1 MKQSKKLRK
10 DMLHSIEDLL
20 WRESMPKRAVLLL
33 NASEEVLSVI
43 DWKKAFNLLYNGK
56 ARAAH
61 GHDHHYDIQS
71 ATGTFRLPSA
81 IVLVQYTY
89 IPFRTAGK
97 CTRKNVLRRDNYEC
111 QYCGVK
117 LPTLSKI
124 KTTIDHVFP
133 RSRGG
138 DGGWTNLVAACQK
151 CNLHK
156 GNKTPKE
163 AGMRLRRKPQVPR
176 NGFLHIRVLDE
187 EMREVWSRW
196 IS

>member
-1 MKQSKKLRK
+1 MKQSKKSRK

-20 WRESMPKRAVLLL
+20 WRESMPNRAVLLL

-71 ATGTFRLPSA
+71 TTGTFRLPSA

-97 CTRKNVLRRDNYEC
+97 CTRKNVETTTSVNIAESNYQPFQKSRRRLTTFFHDLAVAMAD
-111 QYCGVK
+111 GR
-117 LPTLSKI
+117 TLSRLVRSVTYTKET
-124 KTTIDHVFP
+124 KPP
-133 RSRGG
+133 RKRGC
-138 DGGWTNLVAACQK
+138 D
-151 CNLHK
+151 
-156 GNKTPKE
+156 
-163 AGMRLRRKPQVPR
+163 
-176 NGFLHIRVLDE
+176 
-187 EMREVWSRW
+187 
-196 IS
+196 

>member
-1 MKQSKKLRK
+1 
-10 DMLHSIEDLL
+10 
-20 WRESMPKRAVLLL
+20 MPKRAVLLL

-71 ATGTFRLPSA
+71 TTGTFRLPSA

-124 KTTIDHVFP
+124 KTTIDHVVP

-138 DGGWTNLVAACQK
+138 DSGWTNLVASCQK

-156 GNKTPKE
+156 ANKTPKRHSFT
-163 AGMRLRRKPQVPR
+163 GCVFSLTTGC
-176 NGFLHIRVLDE
+176 GFSSTTGCVFSSTTGCGSSSTVANLL
-187 EMREVWSRW
+187 SF
-196 IS
+196 